1 MSASIAIV
9 LPHLGGGGAE
19 RLHVYLAN
27 DWVTCGFSVEFIL
40 LRKEGE
46 LLSLLAPEI
55 KVTDLGAARIRD
67 ALLPLAAY
75 IRKTKPDVILAAMWP
90 LTSAVV
96 CSWLLSGM
104 TGRLFISD
112 HENLS
117 YAYLGRNRIK
127 SGYLKHLIRLT
138 YPKATGVIAV
148 SCGVK
153 ADLCALGGLSDKVVR
168 VIYNPAATGASPD
181 RISGVEREKLW
192 GRGYKN
198 HILAVGRLSEEKDFK
213 TLICAFALLP
223 GELHA
228 KLVILGDGPSREELK
243 SSVTEL
249 GLDERIALPGFVR
262 DTYPMYRS
270 ADLFVLSS
278 LWEGF
283 GNVIVEAL
291 ECGVP
296 VVSTRCPGGPAE
308 ILEDGRYGLLV
319 PVGDKVA
326 LAAAMVRSL
335 SEEHDREALMMRAQ
349 DFSVRKIS
357 DQYLSYMFSD

>member
-1 MSASIAIV
+1 MHYPLISIV
-9 LPHLGGGGAE
+9 LPNLCGGGAE

-27 DWVTCGFSVEFIL
+27 DWIACGYSVEFIL

-55 KVTDLGAARIRD
+55 KVTDLGATRIRD

-75 IRKTKPDVILAAMWP
+75 IRKNKPDVILAAMWP
-90 LTSAVV
+90 LTSAVF
-96 CSWLLSGM
+96 CSWLLSGRN
-104 TGRLFISD
+104 GRLFISD

-117 YAYLGRNRIK
+117 HAYLGRNRIK

-148 SCGVK
+148 SRGVK
-153 ADLCALGGLSDKVVR
+153 DDLCSLGGLSEQVVR
-168 VIYNPAATGASPD
+168 VIYNPAATGASTD
-181 RISGVEREKLW
+181 RMSSAEREKLW
-192 GRGYKN
+192 GRGFKK

-213 TLICAFALLP
+213 TLIRAFALLP
-223 GELHA
+223 EELHA
-228 KLVILGDGPSREELK
+228 KLVILGDGPLREELK

-249 GLDERIALPGFVR
+249 GLEDCIVLPGFVS

-296 VVSTRCPGGPAE
+296 VVSTRCPGGPPE
-308 ILEDGRYGLLV
+308 ILEDGRYGILV
-319 PVGDKVA
+319 PVGDPVA
-326 LAAAMVRSL
+326 LAAAMLRSL
-335 SEEHDREALMMRAQ
+335 SEEHDREALMMRAK
-349 DFSVRKIS
+349 DFSVQKIS
-357 DQYLSYMFSD
+357 DEYLALFFP